1 MFQLLAAATDKS
13 LLESLQEE
21 MTEMDLLYIDQTAI
35 QIQIDIGEGNYN
47 YATKINLHE
56 CPIT

>member
-21 MTEMDLLYIDQTAI
+21 MTEMDLLYIDQNAI
-35 QIQIDIGEGNYN
+35 QIQIDIGEGSYN

-56 CPIT
+56 CP

>member
-35 QIQIDIGEGNYN
+35 QIQIDIGEGSYN

-56 CPIT
+56 CP